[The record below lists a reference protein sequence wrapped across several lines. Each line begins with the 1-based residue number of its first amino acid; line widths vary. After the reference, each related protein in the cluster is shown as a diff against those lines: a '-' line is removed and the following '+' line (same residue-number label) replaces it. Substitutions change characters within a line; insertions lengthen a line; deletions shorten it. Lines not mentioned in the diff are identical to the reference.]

1 MRQPRS
7 GSRGALQTSLP
18 GDPCGSHPRPY
29 SQGTSV
35 AMLVTPISQ
44 TQKPRLRTAK
54 AVAPRQTAQWGG
66 ARPPAP
72 GACTP
77 FAPLPSR
84 PVPCH
89 RPHQRLRPGTRLTSH
104 PAGQGG
110 KNSSPR
116 WGPAVGLC
124 PADLPPLALDLPGI
138 TSRGGLALSPPPGAG
153 LRPPSLSSDSPP
165 AHRSPYR
172 PEVKPISSPRG
183 PEGGCPAPEASLPLT
198 IFSLAH
204 WTEAAW

>member
-1 MRQPRS
+1 MAHTPVPTVRALRWQCSSPPFHRHRNR
-7 GSRGALQTSLP
+7 GSER
-18 GDPCGSHPRPY
+18 
-29 SQGTSV
+29 
-35 AMLVTPISQ
+35 
-44 TQKPRLRTAK
+44 
-54 AVAPRQTAQWGG
+54 PRQWLRGKRPSG
-66 ARPPAP
+66 VGPGHRPPGRARPSP
-72 GACTP
+72 
-77 FAPLPSR
+77 PLPSR

-124 PADLPPLALDLPGI
+124 PEDLPPLALDLPGI

>member
-1 MRQPRS
+1 MRLTPPSLQSGHFGGNARHPHFTDTETEARNGEGS
-7 GSRGALQTSLP
+7 GSAAHGPVGWGPATGPRGVHAL
-18 GDPCGSHPRPY
+18 
-29 SQGTSV
+29 
-35 AMLVTPISQ
+35 
-44 TQKPRLRTAK
+44 
-54 AVAPRQTAQWGG
+54 
-66 ARPPAP
+66 RPPL
-72 GACTP
+72 
-77 FAPLPSR
+77 PLR

-116 WGPAVGLC
+116 WGPAMGLC
-124 PADLPPLALDLPGI
+124 PEDLPPLALDLPGI

>member
-1 MRQPRS
+1 MRQPPS

-54 AVAPRQTAQWGG
+54 AVAPRHTAQWGG

-77 FAPLPSR
+77 FAPATLEASPMSPST
-84 PVPCH
+84 PAPEAWDPPHFTPCWSG
-89 RPHQRLRPGTRLTSH
+89 REELQS
-104 PAGQGG
+104 
-110 KNSSPR
+110 R

-124 PADLPPLALDLPGI
+124 PEDLPPLALDLPGI